1 MRDASSGVQAV
12 PVGTVKVRALPAP
25 SASRR
30 SIPSFSRGRK
40 EAPGALRGHRP
51 IAPAGRSVGF
61 AAGDRTPTPREMTS
75 SGQTLFPQNQARAMS
90 KSTTLVLSVQPKLLQ
105 SAGRVLQQVDM
116 NTSDAVT
123 LFLQQVVRQRRTAVR
138 CGRRERQGGASPAPG
153 GDSTEV
159 VTTEK
164 AAELGGGAVAGDAVL
179 AKG

>member
-1 MRDASSGVQAV
+1 MSKTATLTLSIR
-12 PVGTVKVRALPAP
+12 PKLLK
-25 SASRR
+25 SASRLL
-30 SIPSFSRGRK
+30 GD
-40 EAPGALRGHRP
+40 
-51 IAPAGRSVGF
+51 VG
-61 AAGDRTPTPREMTS
+61 
-75 SGQTLFPQNQARAMS
+75 
-90 KSTTLVLSVQPKLLQ
+90 
-105 SAGRVLQQVDM
+105 M